1 MNGKAIRQNGNMTM
15 GSDLFRAGM
24 RRLAGGVT
32 IITTLDAE
40 GRRCGITATAV
51 CSLSTEP
58 PSLIACV
65 NRSTSVAAVVEQR
78 GVFAVNVLAED
89 QRSVAETFAGR
100 TGHAREDRFAIGE
113 WLADCTGAPVLFDAA
128 TSFDCK
134 LAGIHDFGTHM
145 ILIGEVVS
153 TRCAD
158 GETLPLIYGNGA
170 FLTARLPESA
180 AA

>member
-1 MNGKAIRQNGNMTM
+1 M

-32 IITTLDAE
+32 IITSLDAE

-65 NRSTSVAAVVEQR
+65 NRSTSIAAVVEQR

-89 QRSVAETFAGR
+89 QRGVAETFAGR
-100 TGHAREDRFAIGE
+100 TGHAREDRFAVGE
-113 WLADCTGAPVLFDAA
+113 WIDDGTGAPVLADASV
-128 TSFDCK
+128 SFDCK
-134 LAGIHDFGTHM
+134 LAEIHEFGTHM
-145 ILIGEVVS
+145 ILIGQVVS

-158 GETLPLIYGNGA
+158 GETPPLIYGDGA
-170 FLTARLPESA
+170 FLTARLAAATASA